1 MFSEMIFLPGFV
13 RVIRNRLA
21 TTNSANTFAY
31 LFNYRGSTSFT
42 DTYFRKATV
51 EKNLG
56 VSHIDD
62 LFYLFPLV
70 EKIMNFRVMTA
81 EDHQM
86 RKQMVKMW
94 VHFATMG

>member
-1 MFSEMIFLPGFV
+1 MFSDVIFLPGFV

-21 TTNSANTFAY
+21 TPSSANTFAY

-42 DTYFRKATV
+42 DIYFRQSTV

-70 EKIMNFRVMTA
+70 EKIMNFRAITA
-81 EDHQM
+81 DDNHM
-86 RKQMVKMW
+86 RKHMVKMW
-94 VHFATMG
+94 TNFAMMG